1 MRTNIEINQSLIN
14 EAQKLSKVATKKK
27 VVELALEN
35 FIKMLKRKKML
46 DYRGKV
52 VWEGNLDEMRK
63 AF

>member
-1 MRTNIEINQSLIN
+1 MRTNIEINQRLIN
-14 EAQKLSKVATKKK
+14 EAQQLSKVATKKK

-35 FIKMLKRKKML
+35 FIRTLKRKKML
-46 DYRGKV
+46 DYRGKA

>member
-14 EAQKLSKVATKKK
+14 EAQKLSKAATKKK